1 MLVLLAIEH
10 VTVVTPSHFVNG
22 KGWVT
27 AFAQE
32 AKRQLLNKKKKG
44 KIFYAEKQ
52 KRNDSK
58 RKGRATVQSWC
69 NRKALWCERMREW
82 AKEIAKTH
90 WTRKKDGK
98 IIWIL
103 IKVLQLKVLTRG
115 STSSLAFPVLT
126 LTLCPQWF
134 WRMGKGKKKMRRRR
148 RMSPFL
154 YNGMKTFQS
163 LCSSRC
169 VFFLRVASFFL
180 RFVSFLLH
188 IIIYK
193 V

>member
-10 VTVVTPSHFVNG
+10 VTPSHFVNG

-134 WRMGKGKKKMRRRR
+134 WRMGKGKKKWEEEEEWVLSCTTEWKHFNRFVRRDAY
-148 RMSPFL
+148 S
-154 YNGMKTFQS
+154 
-163 LCSSRC
+163 
-169 VFFLRVASFFL
+169 FFASQAFSFASFHFYFIL
-180 RFVSFLLH
+180 
-188 IIIYK
+188 
-193 V
+193 